1 MVITEEVRK
10 AFQDA
15 HAYLLKTFSFA
26 GLVIYNLKIIFTKDI
41 ETATVNDRHELLINP
56 DFFLKYNVRQRA
68 FLLAHEAYHIIFRDI
83 IRGYGLGIQKKEEWE
98 LWNDVVDG
106 VNNHSLIDILKLLP
120 TEIKELDPILLSNI
134 QEVLVKLGVR
144 ITMQDLENMTKE
156 EIYRLFLTKGGSI
169 KGGGV
174 LSGDIA
180 EGKDKHPVDGD
191 VIMEG
196 DPGLYKDPTVAT
208 DPNKVK
214 DRINRIVDIARKY
227 HNMRAGKLPAY
238 LERLIDEL
246 LESKVTWSEYI
257 PRLIRDRIGQ
267 EVISTWMRPSRRMP
281 EVLPGYR
288 FLTAPKV
295 WVLIDV
301 SGSIDDQAL
310 KEFASEIYAITSYT
324 GNKVIV
330 ISWDTEVK
338 DEFEL
343 LNPEDVRR
351 LKFKGGGGT
360 EIKKVL
366 EYVSPKFEY
375 NDVIIILTD
384 GHIFDLED
392 DGVQYLLN
400 QLGGRASAAVW
411 GTKDVKYEVAPW
423 INVEIN

>member
-26 GLVIYNLKIIFTKDI
+26 GLVIYNLKIIFTKNI
-41 ETATVNDRHELLINP
+41 ETAAVNGRHELLVNP
-56 DFFLKYNVRQRA
+56 DFFTKYNVRQRA
-68 FLLAHEAYHIIFRDI
+68 FILAHEAYHIIFRDI
-83 IRGYGLGIQKKEEWE
+83 LRAKGLGLTRSEEWE
-98 LWNDVVDG
+98 LWNVVTDG
-106 VNNHSLIDILKLLP
+106 VNNHALIDALKLIEHEKQKLA
-120 TEIKELDPILLSNI
+120 PIQLSDIHKALLG
-134 QEVLVKLGVR
+134 LGVL
-144 ITMQDLENMTKE
+144 ISMEELENMTKE

-169 KGGGV
+169 KDGGV
-174 LSGDIA
+174 LSGDIS

-196 DPGLYKDPTVAT
+196 DPGLYKDPTVAS
-208 DPNKVK
+208 DPNKAK
-214 DRINRIVDIARKY
+214 DRINGIVDIARKY
-227 HNMRAGKLPAY
+227 HKMHAGKLPDY

-301 SGSIDDQAL
+301 SGSIDDQAV

-330 ISWDTEVK
+330 ISWEIEVK

-343 LNPEDVRR
+343 LNPEDVRK

-366 EYVSPKFEY
+366 EYVSPRFEY

-392 DGVQYLLN
+392 GGVQYLLN
-400 QLGGRASAAVW
+400 QLGGKASAAVW
-411 GTKDVKYEVAPW
+411 GTKDVKYEVTPW
-423 INVEIN
+423 INVKIN

>member
-26 GLVIYNLKIIFTKDI
+26 GLVIYNLKIIFTKNI
-41 ETATVNDRHELLINP
+41 ETAAVNGRHELLVNP
-56 DFFLKYNVRQRA
+56 DFFLRFNVKERA
-68 FLLAHEAYHIIFRDI
+68 FILAHEAYHIIFRDI
-83 IRGYGLGIQKKEEWE
+83 LRAKGLGLTRSEEWE
-98 LWNDVVDG
+98 LWNVVADG
-106 VNNHSLIDILKLLP
+106 VNNHALIDILKLLP
-120 TEIKELDPILLSNI
+120 TEINELDPVLLSKI
-134 QEVLVKLGVR
+134 QEILKKLGVQ

-169 KGGGV
+169 KDGGV
-174 LSGDIA
+174 LSGDIS

-196 DPGLYKDPTVAT
+196 DPGLYKDPTVAS

-227 HNMRAGKLPAY
+227 HNMRAGKLPDY

-246 LESKVTWSEYI
+246 LESKVTWEKYI
-257 PRLIRDRIGQ
+257 PRVIRDRIGQ

-301 SGSIDDQAL
+301 SGSIDDKAL
-310 KEFASEIYAITSYT
+310 KEFASEIYAVTSYT

-330 ISWDTEVK
+330 IAWDTEVK

-360 EIKKVL
+360 LIKEVL
-366 EYVSPKFEY
+366 KNVAPRFDYH
-375 NDVIIILTD
+375 DVVIILTD

-392 DGVQYLLN
+392 GGVQYLLN
-400 QLGGRASAAVW
+400 QLGGKASAAVW
-411 GTKDVKYEVAPW
+411 GTKDVKYEVTPW

>member
-1 MVITEEVRK
+1 
-10 AFQDA
+10 
-15 HAYLLKTFSFA
+15 
-26 GLVIYNLKIIFTKDI
+26 
-41 ETATVNDRHELLINP
+41 
-56 DFFLKYNVRQRA
+56 
-68 FLLAHEAYHIIFRDI
+68 
-83 IRGYGLGIQKKEEWE
+83 
-98 LWNDVVDG
+98 
-106 VNNHSLIDILKLLP
+106 
-120 TEIKELDPILLSNI
+120 
-134 QEVLVKLGVR
+134 
-144 ITMQDLENMTKE
+144 
-156 EIYRLFLTKGGSI
+156 
-169 KGGGV
+169 
-174 LSGDIA
+174 
-180 EGKDKHPVDGD
+180 
-191 VIMEG
+191 
-196 DPGLYKDPTVAT
+196 
-208 DPNKVK
+208 
-214 DRINRIVDIARKY
+214 
-227 HNMRAGKLPAY
+227 
-238 LERLIDEL
+238 
-246 LESKVTWSEYI
+246 
-257 PRLIRDRIGQ
+257 
-267 EVISTWMRPSRRMP
+267 MP

-392 DGVQYLLN
+392 GGVQYLLN

>member
-26 GLVIYNLKIIFTKDI
+26 GLVIYNLKIIFTKNI
-41 ETATVNDRHELLINP
+41 ETAAVNGRHELLVNP
-56 DFFLKYNVRQRA
+56 DFFLRFNVKERA
-68 FLLAHEAYHIIFRDI
+68 FILAHEAYHIIFRDI
-83 IRGYGLGIQKKEEWE
+83 LRAKGLGLTRSEEWE
-98 LWNDVVDG
+98 LWNVVADG
-106 VNNHSLIDILKLLP
+106 VNNHALIDILKLLP
-120 TEIKELDPILLSNI
+120 TEINELDPVLLSKI
-134 QEVLVKLGVR
+134 QEILKKLGVQ

-169 KGGGV
+169 KDGGV
-174 LSGDIA
+174 LSGDIS

-196 DPGLYKDPTVAT
+196 DPGLYKDPTVAS

-227 HNMRAGKLPAY
+227 HNMRAGKLPDY

-246 LESKVTWSEYI
+246 LESKVTWEKYI
-257 PRLIRDRIGQ
+257 PRVIRDRIGQ

-295 WVLIDV
+295 WVLVDV
-301 SGSIDDQAL
+301 SGSIDDKAL
-310 KEFASEIYAITSYT
+310 KEFASEIYAVTSYT

-330 ISWDTEVK
+330 IAWDTEVK

-360 EIKKVL
+360 LIKEVL
-366 EYVSPKFEY
+366 KNVAPRFDYH
-375 NDVIIILTD
+375 DVVIILTD

-392 DGVQYLLN
+392 GGVQYLLN
-400 QLGGRASAAVW
+400 QLGGKASAAVW
-411 GTKDVKYEVAPW
+411 GTKDVKYEVTPW
-423 INVEIN
+423 INVKIN

>member
-26 GLVIYNLKIIFTKDI
+26 GLVIYNLKIIFTKNI
-41 ETATVNDRHELLINP
+41 ETAAVNGRHELLVNP
-56 DFFLKYNVRQRA
+56 DFFLRFNVKERA
-68 FLLAHEAYHIIFRDI
+68 FILAHEAYHIIFRDI
-83 IRGYGLGIQKKEEWE
+83 LRAKGLGLTRSEEWE
-98 LWNDVVDG
+98 LWNVVADG
-106 VNNHSLIDILKLLP
+106 VNNHALIDILKLLP
-120 TEIKELDPILLSNI
+120 TEINELDPVLLSKI
-134 QEVLVKLGVR
+134 QEILKKLGVQ

-169 KGGGV
+169 KDGGV
-174 LSGDIA
+174 LSGDIS

-196 DPGLYKDPTVAT
+196 DPGLYKDPTVAS

-227 HNMRAGKLPAY
+227 HNMRAGKLPDY

-246 LESKVTWSEYI
+246 LESKVTWEKYI
-257 PRLIRDRIGQ
+257 PRVIRDRIGQ

-295 WVLIDV
+295 WVLVDV
-301 SGSIDDQAL
+301 SGSIDDKAL
-310 KEFASEIYAITSYT
+310 KEFASEIYAVTSYT

-330 ISWDTEVK
+330 IAWDTEVK

-360 EIKKVL
+360 LIKEVL
-366 EYVSPKFEY
+366 KNVAPRFDYH
-375 NDVIIILTD
+375 DVVIILTD

-392 DGVQYLLN
+392 GGVQYLLN
-400 QLGGRASAAVW
+400 QLGGKASAAVW
-411 GTKDVKYEVAPW
+411 GTKDVKYEATPW